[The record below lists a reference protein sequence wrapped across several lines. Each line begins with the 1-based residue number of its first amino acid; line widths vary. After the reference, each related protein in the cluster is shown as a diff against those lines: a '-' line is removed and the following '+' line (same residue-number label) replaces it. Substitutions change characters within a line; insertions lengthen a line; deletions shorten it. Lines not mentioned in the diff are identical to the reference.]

1 MGKLT
6 ISMAIFHGYFGI
18 TRGFQAQGA
27 VDGTGSI
34 CARSGSGTW
43 LSPWGHHLLMGISW
57 SYHETT
63 IWSRF
68 SRCLNNNIM
77 IRGNVTFSP
86 TGWYNSWILEIYWI
100 NLNHGQQVE
109 VTWLIWGKSLK
120 IYPLILY
127 PLSIIEESSEVKLST
142 DVQMQQRS
150 SEESEKRGFK

>member
-1 MGKLT
+1 MGQLT

-77 IRGNVTFSP
+77 ICGNVTFSP
-86 TGWYNSWILEIYWI
+86 TGWYNQQLDPGDILNQPKTWITGGGYMINMGEIF
-100 NLNHGQQVE
+100 E
-109 VTWLIWGKSLK
+109 D
-120 IYPLILY
+120 
-127 PLSIIEESSEVKLST
+127 LSIDTLSI
-142 DVQMQQRS
+142 VYYRRKFRS
-150 SEESEKRGFK
+150 QTFD